1 MTPFIVTA
9 SLQGIEAV
17 PITVE
22 TDVSPGLSAFT
33 LVGLADASI
42 QEARERIRSAVRAS
56 GFDLPK
62 TRITINLA
70 PADQRKS
77 GSSFD
82 LPIALSLL
90 HEQGL
95 IPDAFVAQSLV
106 YGELGLDGA
115 LRPVRGTLAAALL
128 AKSLGKTTLVIAR
141 EQAEEASYVSD
152 LRIIG
157 VPSLREL
164 VAVARGSAEATVI
177 HPRAQEPPVLRPLL
191 DEVRGHVQA
200 KRALEIAAAGGH
212 NVLLYGPPGSGKTLL
227 ARALMELL
235 PPLTEAAS
243 LESTRIHSIAGTLAT
258 PHLLQRPPFRSPHH
272 TASLIALVGGG
283 SPIRP
288 GEISLAH
295 NGLLFLDEFPEY
307 QRPFLEALRQPLE
320 DRVIHISR
328 AGASHCFP
336 ASFQLIATMNPCPC
350 GFHGSSQGGCTC
362 QPASIERYHKRLSGP
377 ILDRIDLF
385 VHMDRLPS
393 EELRTPAQ
401 ASHMDRVQR
410 IEQAQA
416 LATTRWGTAGYSYAK
431 NHLADLRALEA
442 TLESTTSTRELL
454 QQAVQKHH
462 LSGRGYTRL
471 LRIARTIADLR
482 QEEHITTPAILEALT
497 FRKKA

>member
-95 IPDAFVAQSLV
+95 IPDTFVAQSLV

-164 VAVARGSAEATVI
+164 VAVARGSAEAMVI

-328 AGASHCFP
+328 AGCF
-336 ASFQLIATMNPCPC
+336 ALLSRLVSAD
-350 GFHGSSQGGCTC
+350 
-362 QPASIERYHKRLSGP
+362 RYHESVP
-377 ILDRIDLF
+377 MWISW
-385 VHMDRLPS
+385 V
-393 EELRTPAQ
+393 
-401 ASHMDRVQR
+401 
-410 IEQAQA
+410 
-416 LATTRWGTAGYSYAK
+416 LA
-431 NHLADLRALEA
+431 
-442 TLESTTSTRELL
+442 
-454 QQAVQKHH
+454 
-462 LSGRGYTRL
+462 GRMHVPTRL
-471 LRIARTIADLR
+471 Y
-482 QEEHITTPAILEALT
+482 
-497 FRKKA
+497 